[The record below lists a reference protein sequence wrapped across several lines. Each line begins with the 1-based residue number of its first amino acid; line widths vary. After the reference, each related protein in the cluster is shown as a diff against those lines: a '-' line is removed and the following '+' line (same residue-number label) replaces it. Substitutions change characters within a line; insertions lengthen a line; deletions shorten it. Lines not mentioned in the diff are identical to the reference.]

1 MIDTIDTIAII
12 GAGLTGAMAAR
23 ALRAQGYAGRIHL
36 IGDEP
41 RQAYDRTTLSKTV
54 LTGEQPEPPAIMDDA
69 WYASANVD
77 VQLGRRVSRLD
88 VASRQIQFESGAA
101 LAYDR
106 LLLAT
111 GARARR
117 VAVRGCDLAGVHT
130 LRDFAD
136 SLALRQALQTGQSL
150 VIVGG
155 GLIGCE
161 VATTARKAG
170 VKVTIL
176 EAGDELLLR
185 VLGHR
190 TGAWC
195 RAELERLGVQV
206 ERNAQ
211 AACFEGEG
219 RVRAVVC
226 ADGRRVAAD
235 LVLVSIG
242 ADPADELARA
252 AGIACARG
260 VLVDATGASSCPQVF
275 AAGDVAAWPLRG
287 GGQRS
292 LETYL
297 NSQAQAETAAS
308 AMLGQPVPVLQ
319 VPTSWTEIAGHR
331 IQMIGDAE
339 GPGEI
344 VLRGDAQNGQPLVLF
359 RLRNGCVE
367 AATAIDAPKEFSV
380 ATRLVGARVPV
391 CAGQLQDAGVNLR
404 DLLKARPEAMR
415 VAGALA

>member
-1 MIDTIDTIAII
+1 MIDTIAII
-12 GAGLTGAMAAR
+12 GAGLAGSTAAR
-23 ALRAQGYAGRIHL
+23 ALRAQGYEGRIHL
-36 IGDEP
+36 LGDESH
-41 RQAYDRTTLSKTV
+41 QAYDRTTLSKAV
-54 LTGEQPEPPAIMDDA
+54 LKGEQPEPPAIMDSA

-77 VQLGRRVSRLD
+77 VQLGRRVICLD
-88 VASRQIQFESGAA
+88 VASRQIQFESGAP

-117 VAVRGCDLAGVHT
+117 LAIPGCDLAGVHT

-136 SLALRQALQTGQSL
+136 SLGLRLALHPGQSL

-185 VLGHR
+185 VLGHQI
-190 TGAWC
+190 GAWC

-211 AACFEGEG
+211 ASRFEGEG
-219 RVRAVVC
+219 RVHAVVC

-235 LVLVSIG
+235 AVLVSIG
-242 ADPADELARA
+242 ADPADELARE

-260 VLVDATGASSCPQVF
+260 VLVDAEGASSCPEVF

-297 NSQAQAETAAS
+297 NSQAQAEAVAS
-308 AMLGQPVPVLQ
+308 AMLGKPVPALQ
-319 VPTSWTEIAGHR
+319 VPISWTEIAGHR

-344 VLRGDAQNGQPLVLF
+344 VLRGDALNGQPLVLF
-359 RLRNGCVE
+359 RLLDGCVE
-367 AATAIDAPKEFSV
+367 AATAINAAKEFSV
-380 ATRLVGARVPV
+380 VTRLVRSQVPV
-391 CAGQLQDAGVNLR
+391 SAEQLQDPGLNLR
-404 DLLKARPEAMR
+404 DLLKTKPK
-415 VAGALA
+415 

>member
-1 MIDTIDTIAII
+1 MIKTIVII

-23 ALRAQGYAGRIHL
+23 SLRAQGYAGRIHL
-36 IGDEP
+36 IGDESQ
-41 RQAYDRTTLSKTV
+41 QAYDRTTLSKAV
-54 LTGEQPEPPAIMDDA
+54 LTGEQAEPPAIMDA
-69 WYASANVD
+69 SWYASANVD
-77 VQLGRRVSRLD
+77 VQLGRRVSGLD
-88 VASRQIQFESGAA
+88 VGNRQVRFESGAP
-101 LAYDR
+101 LVYDR

-111 GARARR
+111 GARARH
-117 VAVRGCDLAGVHT
+117 VAIPGGELAGVHT
-130 LRDFAD
+130 LRNRAD
-136 SLALRQALQTGQSL
+136 SLALRQALQPGQSL

-170 VKVTIL
+170 VEVTIL

-185 VLGHR
+185 VLGHK

-195 RAELERLGVQV
+195 RTELERLGVQV

-211 AACFEGEG
+211 ASRFEGEG

-235 LVLVSIG
+235 AVLVSIG

-252 AGIACARG
+252 AGISCARG
-260 VLVDATGASSCPQVF
+260 VLVDATGASSCPEVF

-297 NSQAQAETAAS
+297 NSQAQADTAAA
-308 AMLGQPVPVLQ
+308 AMLGKPVPVLQ

-344 VLRGDAQNGQPLVLF
+344 VLRGDARNGQPLVLF
-359 RLRNGCVE
+359 RLLDGRVE
-367 AATAIDAPKEFSV
+367 AATAINAAKEFSV
-380 ATRLVGARVPV
+380 ATRLVGARVSV
-391 CAGQLQDAGVNLR
+391 SAGQLQDAGLNLR
-404 DLLKARPEAMR
+404 DLLKAKPQ
-415 VAGALA
+415 

>member
-1 MIDTIDTIAII
+1 MNETITII
-12 GAGLTGAMAAR
+12 GAGLTGTTAAR

-36 IGDEP
+36 IGDESRP
-41 RQAYDRTTLSKTV
+41 AYDRTTLSKAV
-54 LTGEQPEPPAIMDDA
+54 LTGEQPEPPAIMDSA
-69 WYASANVD
+69 WYASAHVD
-77 VQLGRRVSRLD
+77 VQLGRRVSCLD
-88 VASRQIQFESGAA
+88 LANRQIQFESGAP

-117 VAVRGCDLAGVHT
+117 VAIPGGDLAGIHT
-130 LRDFAD
+130 LRDLAD
-136 SLALRQALQTGQSL
+136 SLALRQALQPGQSL

-170 VKVTIL
+170 VKVTLL

-211 AACFEGEG
+211 ASRFEGEG
-219 RVRAVVC
+219 HVRAVVC
-226 ADGRRVAAD
+226 SDGRRVAAD

-260 VLVDATGASSCPQVF
+260 VLVDATGTSSCPEVF

-297 NSQAQAETAAS
+297 NSQAQAEAAAS
-308 AMLGQPVPVLQ
+308 AMLGKPVPTLQ

-359 RLRNGCVE
+359 RLLDGCVE
-367 AATAIDAPKEFSV
+367 AATAINATKEFAV

-391 CAGQLQDAGVNLR
+391 SAGQLQDAGFNLR
-404 DLLKARPEAMR
+404 DLLKAKPK
-415 VAGALA
+415 

>member
-1 MIDTIDTIAII
+1 MNDTIAII
-12 GAGLTGAMAAR
+12 GAGLTGATAAR

-36 IGDEP
+36 IGDES
-41 RQAYDRTTLSKTV
+41 RQAYDRTTLSKAV
-54 LTGEQPEPPAIMDDA
+54 LTGEQPEPPAILDSA
-69 WYASANVD
+69 WYASAHVD

-88 VASRQIQFESGAA
+88 LASRQIQFESGAP

-106 LLLAT
+106 LLLTT

-117 VAVRGCDLAGVHT
+117 VAIPGGDLAGIHT
-130 LRDFAD
+130 LRDLAD
-136 SLALRQALQTGQSL
+136 SLALRQALQPGQSL

-161 VATTARKAG
+161 VATTARKVG
-170 VKVTIL
+170 VKVTLL

-206 ERNAQ
+206 ERQAQ
-211 AACFEGEG
+211 ASHFEGEG

-242 ADPADELARA
+242 ADPADELART

-260 VLVDATGASSCPQVF
+260 VLVDATGASSCPEVF

-297 NSQAQAETAAS
+297 NSQAQAEAAAS
-308 AMLGQPVPVLQ
+308 AMLGKPVPALQ
-319 VPTSWTEIAGHR
+319 VPISWTEIAGHR

-359 RLRNGCVE
+359 RLLDGCVE
-367 AATAIDAPKEFSV
+367 AATAINATKEFSV
-380 ATRLVGARVPV
+380 ATRLVGTRVPV
-391 CAGQLQDAGVNLR
+391 SAGQLQDVGLNLR
-404 DLLKARPEAMR
+404 DLLKAKPK
-415 VAGALA
+415 

>member
-1 MIDTIDTIAII
+1 MIESIVII

-23 ALRAQGYAGRIHL
+23 ALRAQGYAGRLHL
-36 IGDEP
+36 IGDESQ
-41 RQAYDRTTLSKTV
+41 QAYDRTTLSKQV
-54 LTGEQPEPPAIMDDA
+54 LTGEQAEPPAIMDA
-69 WYASANVD
+69 SWYASANVE
-77 VQLGRRVSRLD
+77 VQLGRRVSGLD
-88 VASRQIQFESGAA
+88 VASRQVRFESGAP

-117 VAVRGCDLAGVHT
+117 VAIPGCDLAGIHI
-130 LRDFAD
+130 LRDRAD
-136 SLALRQALQTGQSL
+136 SLALRQALQPGQSL

-170 VKVTIL
+170 VTVTLL

-185 VLGHR
+185 VLGRR

-195 RAELERLGVQV
+195 RAELERLGVQI

-211 AACFEGEG
+211 ASRFEGEG
-219 RVRAVVC
+219 HVRAVIC

-235 LVLVSIG
+235 GVLVSIG

-260 VLVDATGASSCPQVF
+260 VLVDATGATSCPEVF
-275 AAGDVAAWPLRG
+275 AAGDVAAWPLRQ

-297 NSQAQAETAAS
+297 NSQMEAEIAAS
-308 AMLGQPVPVLQ
+308 AMLSQPVPAPQ

-344 VLRGDAQNGQPLVLF
+344 VVRGDAQSGQPIVLL
-359 RLRNGCVE
+359 RLLDGCVE
-367 AATAIDAPKEFSV
+367 AATAINATREFSV
-380 ATRLVGARVPV
+380 ATRLVGTRVSV
-391 CAGQLQDAGVNLR
+391 SAEQLQDVGSNLR
-404 DLLKARPEAMR
+404 DLLKAKPQ
-415 VAGALA
+415 

>member
-1 MIDTIDTIAII
+1 MIETIAII

-23 ALRAQGYAGRIHL
+23 ALRAHGYAGRIHL
-36 IGDEP
+36 IGDESH
-41 RQAYDRTTLSKTV
+41 QAYDRTTLSKAV
-54 LTGEQPEPPAIMDDA
+54 LMGETPEPPAIMDA
-69 WYASANVD
+69 SWYASAHVD
-77 VQLGRRVSRLD
+77 VHLGRRVSHLD
-88 VASRQIQFESGAA
+88 LASRQIQFESGAP

-117 VAVRGCDLAGVHT
+117 VAIAGCDLAGIHT
-130 LRDFAD
+130 LRDLAD
-136 SLALRQALQTGQSL
+136 SQALRQALQPGQSL

-161 VATTARKAG
+161 VATTARKVG

-206 ERNAQ
+206 ERHAQ
-211 AACFEGEG
+211 ASRFEGEG
-219 RVRAVVC
+219 HVRAVVC

-297 NSQAQAETAAS
+297 NSQAQAEAAAS
-308 AMLGQPVPVLQ
+308 AMLGKPVPALQ

-359 RLRNGCVE
+359 RLLDGCVE
-367 AATAIDAPKEFSV
+367 AATAINAAKEFSV

-391 CAGQLQDAGVNLR
+391 SAGQLQDVGLNLR
-404 DLLKARPEAMR
+404 DLLKAKPQ
-415 VAGALA
+415 

>member
-1 MIDTIDTIAII
+1 MIHTIDTIAII

-136 SLALRQALQTGQSL
+136 SLALRHALQTGQSL

-367 AATAIDAPKEFSV
+367 AATAIDAPREFSV

>member
-23 ALRAQGYAGRIHL
+23 ALRAQGYAGCIHL

-54 LTGEQPEPPAIMDDA
+54 LTGEQPEPPAIMDDS

-117 VAVRGCDLAGVHT
+117 VAVRGCDLAGVHA

-297 NSQAQAETAAS
+297 NSQAQAEAAAS

-339 GPGEI
+339 GPGEV
-344 VLRGDAQNGQPLVLF
+344 VLRGDAQNGQALVLF

-404 DLLKARPEAMR
+404 DLLKARPEAVR
-415 VAGALA
+415 AAGALA

>member
-367 AATAIDAPKEFSV
+367 AATAIDAPREFSV

-404 DLLKARPEAMR
+404 DLLKARPEAVR
-415 VAGALA
+415 AAGALA